1 MGKDW
6 FIFWSIL
13 ASPILCGR
21 WITVSL
27 RLRSFLPRP
36 RCWLFCP
43 HSLFGFLHA
52 RTCRKTG
59 KDIHKGELS
68 EVINPKSIWVSYRGV
83 RSHVQAVHQSPAR
96 PERKQQS
103 GERVGKQ
110 AIVAFI
116 MFSTLFFG
124 PDNQDTMFDGQRIVA
139 SSKSKRGFTSSPV
152 QITEKLRKTASIWC
166 FLRPVRPAQVPR
178 WKDATQEERSDTGH
192 PGFPESPL
200 RKNRLSIKKQTILS
214 STCRI
219 IFP

>member
-1 MGKDW
+1 MLFSTLGN
-6 FIFWSIL
+6 L
-13 ASPILCGR
+13 Y
-21 WITVSL
+21 
-27 RLRSFLPRP
+27 
-36 RCWLFCP
+36 LFCP

-152 QITEKLRKTASIWC
+152 QITEKITENGFHLVFFASC
-166 FLRPVRPAQVPR
+166 PSGSGAEV
-178 WKDATQEERSDTGH
+178 ERRDTG
-192 PGFPESPL
+192 GKERYRTS
-200 RKNRLSIKKQTILS
+200 RLSGISFAEKSAINQETDHFELDVS
-214 STCRI
+214 HNFSV